1 MAARMML
8 AAWVLAISAC
18 TVQQSQPLD
27 HGWAP
32 SGACVFVGNR
42 ADLHYCATTGTQL
55 LANPAVYDGQLVQVS
70 GWVVAPPDEA
80 RQLAMFL
87 TRDAYET
94 NATHGSVY
102 LSGPAESRIAAYAQ
116 RANST
121 FTAVPVR
128 VSGRFHLYGLAPDG
142 SRARQPGNRSFHFG
156 EIEQISEWSP

>member
-94 NATHGSVY
+94 TPLMAVSI
-102 LSGPAESRIAAYAQ
+102 S
-116 RANST
+116 
-121 FTAVPVR
+121 AVPLNPGLPR
-128 VSGRFHLYGLAPDG
+128 TRSAPTRHLLPC
-142 SRARQPGNRSFHFG
+142 QF
-156 EIEQISEWSP
+156 E